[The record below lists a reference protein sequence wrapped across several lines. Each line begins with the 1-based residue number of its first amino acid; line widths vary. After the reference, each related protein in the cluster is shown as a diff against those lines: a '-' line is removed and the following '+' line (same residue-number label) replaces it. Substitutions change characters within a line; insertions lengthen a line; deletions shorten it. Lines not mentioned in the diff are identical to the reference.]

1 MTAYPSAPV
10 DAATADLLDLIAS
23 DRLHA
28 DDSATVVA
36 AIRATAAEHA
46 GVVDPNRVRALLRNE
61 HGSVVTPQV
70 IGATY
75 QALAKAGVLVADGWV
90 ITEGST
96 SGNNGRPARRYRLV
110 AS

>member
-10 DAATADLLDLIAS
+10 DSATASLLDLIAS
-23 DRLHA
+23 DRLHE
-28 DDSATVVA
+28 DDAATVVA

-46 GVVDPNRVRALLRNE
+46 GVVNPNRVRALLRNE
-61 HGSVVTPQV
+61 HGCIVHPNV

-75 QALAKAGVLVADGWV
+75 NALSRAGVLVHDGWV

-96 SGNNGRPARRYRLV
+96 SGNDGKPAKRYRLV
-110 AS
+110 AA